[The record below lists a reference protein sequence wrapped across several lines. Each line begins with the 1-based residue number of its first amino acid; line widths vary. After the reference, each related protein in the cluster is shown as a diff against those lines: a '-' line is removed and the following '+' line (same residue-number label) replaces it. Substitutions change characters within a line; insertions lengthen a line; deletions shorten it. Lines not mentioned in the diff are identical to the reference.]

1 MAVFFFR
8 GEAAVVV
15 DFHTHTFPARI
26 AQPAIHRLQSVS
38 RIETYSDGTD
48 EGLLTAMTRAGVDR
62 SVVLPVATNPQKVS
76 SMNDAILAL
85 PRDERLIRFGA
96 IHPGMPDWRG
106 ELRRLAREGVRGV
119 KLHPVYQEV
128 DIDDPRTLR
137 VLDCAGEL
145 GLTVVMHAGDD
156 IGFPDAVRCTPRMT
170 QRALQQVGPVTL
182 VMAHMGGWRHWDEVA
197 ALAEHANAY
206 LDTAFSLGSFTP
218 LAEGDY
224 APGETRLLS
233 AEAFCRL
240 VRAFGA
246 QRVLFATDSPWA
258 DQAQAL
264 RQFEQLPLFREEK
277 QQILYQN
284 ALRLL
289 KNA

>member
-1 MAVFFFR
+1 M
-8 GEAAVVV
+8 
-15 DFHTHTFPARI
+15 
-26 AQPAIHRLQSVS
+26 AQPA
-38 RIETYSDGTD
+38 
-48 EGLLTAMTRAGVDR
+48 RA
-62 SVVLPVATNPQKVS
+62 VLPHIGDRARIHVG
-76 SMNDAILAL
+76 LAQ
-85 PRDERLIRFGA
+85 FG
-96 IHPGMPDWRG
+96 
-106 ELRRLAREGVRGV
+106 
-119 KLHPVYQEV
+119 Q
-128 DIDDPRTLR
+128 
-137 VLDCAGEL
+137 GEL

-240 VRAFGA
+240 VRTFGA

-277 QQILYQN
+277 QQICAPGCSRIPAKDHGEPEHQQ
-284 ALRLL
+284 APAADTQSAQKAQSGAHRQRGG
-289 KNA
+289 KGVQHRPRMPPHRIKSPRTR